1 MNKMECDLGDI
12 KVNYEVYGEGK
23 PVIMLHGCPVDS
35 RLMKGCMEPVFNKK
49 SGYKRIYMDLPGM
62 GKTKG
67 ESFIT
72 NLDLMLDVVI
82 RFIKKVVKNENFLLV
97 GESYGGYLARGVVY
111 KMPEKIDGLFLLCP
125 AIILEEKKRNVPEH
139 VVLKRNKEL
148 LSKLTPEDAE
158 SFDSWEVIE
167 SESIWKR
174 YRDEILCGVKEADI
188 DFINKLDE
196 SGYDFSFNVDDI
208 DIKFNKPTSIILG
221 RQDSC
226 VGYKDAWKILE
237 KYPRATFAILDV
249 ASHNLQLEQAE
260 IFNSLVCEWLKRVEE
275 QPSIER

>member
-1 MNKMECDLGDI
+1 MKCDLGDI

-72 NLDLMLDVVI
+72 SQDLMLNVVI
-82 RFIKKVVKNENFLLV
+82 RFIKKVVKNENFLLA

-125 AIILEEKKRNVPEH
+125 AVILEEKKRNVPAP
-139 VVLKRNKEL
+139 VILKKDKEL
-148 LSKLTPEDAE
+148 LSKLAPEDAKL
-158 SFDSWEVIE
+158 FDLMGVIE
-167 SESIWKR
+167 SKNIWER
-174 YRDEILCGVKEADI
+174 FRDEILSAFKEADI

-208 DIKFNKPTSIILG
+208 DIKFDKPTSIILG
-221 RQDSC
+221 RQDSI

-237 KYPRATFAILDV
+237 KYPRATFAILDM
-249 ASHNLQLEQAE
+249 ASHNLQLEQEE

>member
-1 MNKMECDLGDI
+1 
-12 KVNYEVYGEGK
+12 
-23 PVIMLHGCPVDS
+23 
-35 RLMKGCMEPVFNKK
+35 MKGCMEPVFNKI

-72 NLDLMLDVVI
+72 SQDLMLDIVI
-82 RFIKKVVKNENFLLV
+82 RFIKKVVKNENFLLA

-125 AIILEEKKRNVPEH
+125 AIILEEKKRDVPAH
-139 VVLKRNKEL
+139 VVLKKDKGL
-148 LSKLTPEDAE
+148 LSKLAPEDAE
-158 SFDSWEVIE
+158 SFDSMQVVEN
-167 SESIWKR
+167 ESIWKR
-174 YRDEILCGVKEADI
+174 YRDEILCAVNEADI
-188 DFINKLDE
+188 DFIDNIDK
-196 SGYDFSFNVDDI
+196 SGYDFSFDVDNINV
-208 DIKFNKPTSIILG
+208 KFNKPTSIVLG

-237 KYPRATFAILDV
+237 KYPRATFAVLD
-249 ASHNLQLEQAE
+249 AAGHNLQLEQPE
-260 IFNSLVCEWLKRVEE
+260 MFNNFAYEWLKRVEE